1 MAALTAPHDRHNPFA
16 AGAGSVDASS
26 LFTYPD
32 AAEPGPAGFLADL
45 RPDEVQTV
53 LSHMQTLRY
62 APGALAVRR
71 GDRDSSLFVAT
82 RGLFEVTVPT
92 RDGVQRARWIRPGE
106 LFGELAFF
114 DRRPRSADVRAV
126 EASEAVSMT
135 PGGFDRLRLAKPQL
149 ALRFAL
155 DLGRVLS
162 ERFRDYDRRLAAL
175 GQL

>member
-1 MAALTAPHDRHNPFA
+1 MD
-16 AGAGSVDASS
+16 VSS
-26 LFTYPD
+26 LFSYPD
-32 AAEPGPAGFLADL
+32 AAERGHAGFLADL
-45 RPDEVQTV
+45 RPEDAQAV
-53 LSHMQTLRY
+53 LSYMQTLRY
-62 APGALAVRR
+62 ARGDLAVRR

-82 RGLFEVTVPT
+82 MGLFEVTVPT
-92 RDGVQRARWIRPGE
+92 NDGEQRARWIRPGE

-114 DRRPRSADVRAV
+114 DHQPRSADVRAV

-135 PGGFDRLRLAKPQL
+135 PAGFDRLRLAKPQL

-162 ERFRDYDRRLAAL
+162 ERFREYDRRLAAL